1 MLRERFKS
9 KLLSLVTPGE
19 EVSGGKV
26 PGVLLAVSGGVD
38 SMTMAH
44 LFHSIGYN
52 NFSVATVNFSLRGE
66 ESDGDMQLVQ
76 DWCRERG
83 IVCYSKRFDT
93 ESYANES
100 GISTQMAARDL
111 RYGWFSQLCNDIGIS
126 YLAVAHNLN
135 DKIETLFINL
145 LRGTGIN
152 GLSSIK
158 ESSNPAGFGMT
169 VIRPLIEFSREE
181 ILVYSDSEKVP
192 FRHDSTNFESH
203 YSRNKIRNQ
212 VFPVFKEI
220 NPSYLKTLEREIS
233 LFSDAAKVI
242 EQRFDEIKGMAL
254 SILTGS
260 MESARISIPVLRNFG
275 NEKYWLYLLLE
286 EWGFSPDVV
295 NDIYNSLDSQSGKL
309 FYSSGYEL
317 LKDRNY
323 LIIRDISASAIDDID
338 LNIISVKI
346 YDVTSGFK
354 PLPSNI
360 IFYLDADLTGEN
372 ILFRRWRD
380 GDRFNPLGMKGSKK
394 ISDFLTDLKRDRFSK
409 EKRIVAT
416 TEDDRI
422 ICLLGE
428 RIDHNYRITQDT
440 RRVLEISL
448 NI

>member
-1 MLRERFKS
+1 
-9 KLLSLVTPGE
+9 
-19 EVSGGKV
+19 
-26 PGVLLAVSGGVD
+26 
-38 SMTMAH
+38 
-44 LFHSIGYN
+44 
-52 NFSVATVNFSLRGE
+52 
-66 ESDGDMQLVQ
+66 
-76 DWCRERG
+76 
-83 IVCYSKRFDT
+83 
-93 ESYANES
+93 
-100 GISTQMAARDL
+100 
-111 RYGWFSQLCNDIGIS
+111 
-126 YLAVAHNLN
+126 
-135 DKIETLFINL
+135 
-145 LRGTGIN
+145 
-152 GLSSIK
+152 
-158 ESSNPAGFGMT
+158 MT

-254 SILTGS
+254 SILTGG

-323 LIIRDISASAIDDID
+323 LIIRDVSASDTDGID
-338 LNIISVKI
+338 LNSISVKI

-354 PLPSNI
+354 PLPSKMV
-360 IFYLDADLTGEN
+360 FYLDAGLTGEN

>member
-1 MLRERFKS
+1 
-9 KLLSLVTPGE
+9 
-19 EVSGGKV
+19 
-26 PGVLLAVSGGVD
+26 
-38 SMTMAH
+38 
-44 LFHSIGYN
+44 
-52 NFSVATVNFSLRGE
+52 
-66 ESDGDMQLVQ
+66 
-76 DWCRERG
+76 
-83 IVCYSKRFDT
+83 
-93 ESYANES
+93 
-100 GISTQMAARDL
+100 
-111 RYGWFSQLCNDIGIS
+111 
-126 YLAVAHNLN
+126 
-135 DKIETLFINL
+135 
-145 LRGTGIN
+145 
-152 GLSSIK
+152 
-158 ESSNPAGFGMT
+158 
-169 VIRPLIEFSREE
+169 
-181 ILVYSDSEKVP
+181 
-192 FRHDSTNFESH
+192 
-203 YSRNKIRNQ
+203 
-212 VFPVFKEI
+212 
-220 NPSYLKTLEREIS
+220 EIS

-254 SILTGS
+254 SILTGGN
-260 MESARISIPVLRNFG
+260 EIARISIPVLGNFG

-323 LIIRDISASAIDDID
+323 LIIRDISASDTDDID
-338 LNIISVKI
+338 LNSISVKI

-360 IFYLDADLTGEN
+360 IFYLDAGLTGEN

>member
-1 MLRERFKS
+1 
-9 KLLSLVTPGE
+9 
-19 EVSGGKV
+19 
-26 PGVLLAVSGGVD
+26 
-38 SMTMAH
+38 
-44 LFHSIGYN
+44 
-52 NFSVATVNFSLRGE
+52 
-66 ESDGDMQLVQ
+66 
-76 DWCRERG
+76 
-83 IVCYSKRFDT
+83 
-93 ESYANES
+93 
-100 GISTQMAARDL
+100 
-111 RYGWFSQLCNDIGIS
+111 
-126 YLAVAHNLN
+126 
-135 DKIETLFINL
+135 
-145 LRGTGIN
+145 
-152 GLSSIK
+152 
-158 ESSNPAGFGMT
+158 
-169 VIRPLIEFSREE
+169 
-181 ILVYSDSEKVP
+181 
-192 FRHDSTNFESH
+192 
-203 YSRNKIRNQ
+203 
-212 VFPVFKEI
+212 
-220 NPSYLKTLEREIS
+220 
-233 LFSDAAKVI
+233 
-242 EQRFDEIKGMAL
+242 
-254 SILTGS
+254 
-260 MESARISIPVLRNFG
+260 
-275 NEKYWLYLLLE
+275 LLLE

-323 LIIRDISASAIDDID
+323 LIIRDVSASDTDGID
-338 LNIISVKI
+338 LNSISVKI

>member
-19 EVSGGKV
+19 ERSGSNV

-66 ESDGDMQLVQ
+66 ESDGDMILVQ

-83 IVCYSKRFDT
+83 INCYSTRFDT
-93 ESYANES
+93 ESYAREK

-111 RYGWFSQLCNDIGIS
+111 RYGWFSRLCIDNGFD

-145 LRGTGIN
+145 LRGTGIK

-158 ESSNPAGFGMT
+158 ESSNPAGFEMS

-181 ILVYSDSEKVP
+181 ILNYSVSEGVP
-192 FRHDSTNFESH
+192 FRHDRTNFESH

-212 VFPVFKEI
+212 VFPVFGEI
-220 NPSYLKTLEREIS
+220 NPSFLKTLEREIS
-233 LFSDAAKVI
+233 LFSEAAKVI
-242 EQRFDEIKGMAL
+242 EQRFEEVRRMSL
-254 SILTGS
+254 SLLSGGS
-260 MESARISIPVLRNFG
+260 ESARISIPVLRNYG

-286 EWGFSPDVV
+286 DWGFSPDVV

-309 FYSSGYEL
+309 FYSGSHQL
-317 LKDRNY
+317 LKDRDY
-323 LIIRDISASAIDDID
+323 LIIRDISVSDQDVAD
-338 LNIISVKI
+338 LNNISVKI
-346 YDVTSGFK
+346 YDLISGFK
-354 PLPSNI
+354 PLPSNRV
-360 IFYLDADLTGEN
+360 FYLDAGITGEN
-372 ILFRRWRD
+372 ILFRRWRE
-380 GDRFNPLGMKGSKK
+380 GDRFYPLGMKGSKK
-394 ISDFLTDLKRDRFSK
+394 ISDYLTDLKRDRFDK
-409 EKRIVAT
+409 EKKIVAT
-416 TEDDRI
+416 TEDDKI

-428 RIDHNYRITQDT
+428 RIDHNYRITEDT

-448 NI
+448 KK

>member
-1 MLRERFKS
+1 
-9 KLLSLVTPGE
+9 
-19 EVSGGKV
+19 
-26 PGVLLAVSGGVD
+26 
-38 SMTMAH
+38 
-44 LFHSIGYN
+44 
-52 NFSVATVNFSLRGE
+52 
-66 ESDGDMQLVQ
+66 
-76 DWCRERG
+76 
-83 IVCYSKRFDT
+83 
-93 ESYANES
+93 
-100 GISTQMAARDL
+100 
-111 RYGWFSQLCNDIGIS
+111 
-126 YLAVAHNLN
+126 
-135 DKIETLFINL
+135 
-145 LRGTGIN
+145 
-152 GLSSIK
+152 
-158 ESSNPAGFGMT
+158 
-169 VIRPLIEFSREE
+169 
-181 ILVYSDSEKVP
+181 
-192 FRHDSTNFESH
+192 
-203 YSRNKIRNQ
+203 
-212 VFPVFKEI
+212 
-220 NPSYLKTLEREIS
+220 
-233 LFSDAAKVI
+233 
-242 EQRFDEIKGMAL
+242 MAL
-254 SILTGS
+254 SILTGG

-416 TEDDRI
+416 TEDDKI